1 MKKFITLC
9 GFLILGSIACGDADV
24 VKAEA
29 ISNQTTDTSGYTI
42 TIPSDV
48 DIDKDSGKGSFAVS
62 GKAEAQVDLNVSV
75 SSKNNYKL
83 KNKSQEISYS
93 LDKESFHIDNVRSA
107 NSKSFNE
114 DFNITLAN
122 TNTSFSGSYED
133 KLVFDITGNKREY
146 YLDVNGLIDG
156 KDSPNIENHGTFDVY
171 INGKLVANDVSD
183 YCLHHPYGTNYEM

>member
-1 MKKFITLC
+1 MKNMKKFITLC

-29 ISNQTTDTSGYTI
+29 INNQTTDTSGYTI
-42 TIPSDV
+42 TIPSEV
-48 DIDKDSGKGSFAVS
+48 SIDKNSGKGSFAVS

-93 LDKESFHIDNVRSA
+93 LDKESFHIDNIKSA
-107 NSKSFNE
+107 NSKNFNE

-122 TNTSFSGSYED
+122 TNTDYSGS
-133 KLVFDITGNKREY
+133 
-146 YLDVNGLIDG
+146 
-156 KDSPNIENHGTFDVY
+156 
-171 INGKLVANDVSD
+171 
-183 YCLHHPYGTNYEM
+183 

>member
-1 MKKFITLC
+1 MKNMKKFITLC

-29 ISNQTTDTSGYTI
+29 INEQTTDTSGYTI

-75 SSKNNYKL
+75 FSKNNYKL

-93 LDKESFHIDNVRSA
+93 LDK
-107 NSKSFNE
+107 
-114 DFNITLAN
+114 
-122 TNTSFSGSYED
+122 
-133 KLVFDITGNKREY
+133 
-146 YLDVNGLIDG
+146 
-156 KDSPNIENHGTFDVY
+156 
-171 INGKLVANDVSD
+171 
-183 YCLHHPYGTNYEM
+183 

>member
-1 MKKFITLC
+1 MKNMKKFITLC

-29 ISNQTTDTSGYTI
+29 INEQTTDTSGYTI

-83 KNKSQEISYS
+83 KNKLITFGKY
-93 LDKESFHIDNVRSA
+93 KEKLFFDRKDMNDDDYD
-107 NSKSFNE
+107 
-114 DFNITLAN
+114 DF
-122 TNTSFSGSYED
+122 
-133 KLVFDITGNKREY
+133 KL
-146 YLDVNGLIDG
+146 
-156 KDSPNIENHGTFDVY
+156 
-171 INGKLVANDVSD
+171 
-183 YCLHHPYGTNYEM
+183 